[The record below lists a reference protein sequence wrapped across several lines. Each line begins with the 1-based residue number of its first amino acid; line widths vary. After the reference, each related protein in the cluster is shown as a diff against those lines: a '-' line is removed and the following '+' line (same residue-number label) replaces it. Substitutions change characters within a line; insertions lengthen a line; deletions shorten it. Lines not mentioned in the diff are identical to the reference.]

1 MINWLRIR
9 ARDLSV
15 ALERGNLRCVPDGVL
30 EFELRVVGSEM
41 PAKSGGPAKSRKSRE
56 PGPLQKPRSDI
67 F

>member
-15 ALERGNLRCVPDGVL
+15 ALEWSPLGACVPG
-30 EFELRVVGSEM
+30 VVGSGM